1 MTARHDLVWLCD
13 AGWDAAQRA
22 ATKAQQPALARWRQA
37 GWPAIVRRRDADA
50 GPDQVCLGLTL
61 PIDDSGAARMRL
73 GLRCMHAEVARRR
86 RPLSLREAAP
96 ALPPAWRAAG
106 AGLERQAVA
115 EGLDLRVYGSLALQ
129 ALTGAPYLTAR
140 SDIDLAFFP
149 HDAAQLNDGL
159 ALLDHY
165 SRQLPLD
172 GEIIF
177 PSGQAVAWKEWRNA
191 VSAASGTRVLVKRI
205 DCVLLADPAALLD
218 EFTERACRA

>member
-1 MTARHDLVWLCD
+1 MTARHDLIWLSG

-22 ATKAQQPALARWRQA
+22 ATPAQQQALARWRQA
-37 GWPAIVRRRDADA
+37 GWPATVRRRDADA

-61 PIDDSGAARMRL
+61 PIDDAGAARLRL
-73 GLRCMHAEVARRR
+73 GLRCMQSEVARQR

-96 ALPPAWRAAG
+96 ALPPAWRTAC
-106 AGLERQAVA
+106 AGLERQAA
-115 EGLDLRVYGSLALQ
+115 AAGLDLRVYGSLALQ

-149 HDAAQLNDGL
+149 GDATQLNHGL
-159 ALLDHY
+159 ALLDRY

-191 VSAASGTRVLVKRI
+191 VSAAGRTRVLVKRI
-205 DCVLLADPAALLD
+205 DSVLMADPAALLD
-218 EFTERACRA
+218 EFTERMCRS

>member
-1 MTARHDLVWLCD
+1 MTARHDLIWLSG

-22 ATKAQQPALARWRQA
+22 ATPAQQAALAQWRQA
-37 GWPAIVRRRDADA
+37 GWPATVRRRDADA

-61 PIDDSGAARMRL
+61 PIDDTGAARMRL
-73 GLRCMHAEVARRR
+73 GLRCLQSGVARQR
-86 RPLSLREAAP
+86 RPLSLQEAAP
-96 ALPPAWRAAG
+96 ALPQAWRTAY
-106 AGLERQAVA
+106 AGLERQAA
-115 EGLDLRVYGSLALQ
+115 AAGLDMRVYGSLALQ

-140 SDIDLAFFP
+140 SDIDLAFYP
-149 HDAAQLNDGL
+149 RDAAQLDHGL

-191 VSAASGTRVLVKRI
+191 ASAASGTRVLVKRI
-205 DCVLLADPAALLD
+205 DCVLLAEPATLLD
-218 EFTERACRA
+218 EFTERMCRA

>member
-1 MTARHDLVWLCD
+1 MTARHDLIWLWD

-22 ATKAQQPALARWRQA
+22 ATPAQQRALAQWRQA
-37 GWPAIVRRRDADA
+37 GWPATVRRRDADA

-61 PIDDSGAARMRL
+61 PIDDTGAARLRL
-73 GLRCMHAEVARRR
+73 GLRCMQSEVARQR

-96 ALPPAWRAAG
+96 ALPPAWRTAC
-106 AGLERQAVA
+106 AGLERQAAVA
-115 EGLDLRVYGSLALQ
+115 DLDLRVYGSLALQ

-140 SDIDLAFFP
+140 SDIDLAFYP
-149 HDAAQLNDGL
+149 RDAAQLNHGL

-191 VSAASGTRVLVKRI
+191 VSAPGRTRVLVKRI
-205 DCVLLADPAALLD
+205 DCVLLADPATLLD
-218 EFTERACRA
+218 EFTERTCRA